1 MIYFRAIFHS
11 RIGFALLRK
20 KRKRNSKRK
29 REKTTKIKLKLY
41 TFSSFWFFAIFL
53 FGFGYALSMSSFVFC
68 SYYFKALTTKPKL
81 AFAKFVQRVV
91 VVVGFRYVKR

>member
-1 MIYFRAIFHS
+1 MQSSIH
-11 RIGFALLRK
+11 ALVLLCYE
-20 KRKRNSKRK
+20 KRKRKSEKE

-41 TFSSFWFFAIFL
+41 TFGSFWVFAIL

-91 VVVGFRYVKR
+91 VVGFRYVKR